1 MKFVYLF
8 LTVCF
13 LSACSSSQQ
22 QNEEHQKY
30 SMWNENIITANKY
43 LVKEDAERTANY
55 IKRRGWTVQDGE
67 GGLKYM
73 VFSSEGGDSIS
84 STPKFTMR
92 YRVEL
97 LDGTVCYNDEKEMFY
112 PSGEMDAGLNR
123 TFGKFCHNDSLVL
136 ILPPHYA
143 KGLIGDLDKIP
154 PHSVIVYYLKIK

>member
-1 MKFVYLF
+1 MRSLYF
-8 LTVCF
+8 LLVSVLYFSC
-13 LSACSSSQQ
+13 SAPPK
-22 QNEEHQKY
+22 NEEAKKY
-30 SMWNENIITANKY
+30 NMWNENLITANKY
-43 LVKEDAERTANY
+43 LIKEDAERIDNY
-55 IKRRGWTVQDGE
+55 IKRRAWKISDGE

-73 VFSSEGGDSIS
+73 VFSSDGGDSIS
-84 STPKFTMR
+84 STPKFSMH

-97 LDGTVCYNDEKEMFY
+97 LDGTICYDDEKEMSY

-154 PHSVIVYYLKIK
+154 PHSVVVYYVRIK